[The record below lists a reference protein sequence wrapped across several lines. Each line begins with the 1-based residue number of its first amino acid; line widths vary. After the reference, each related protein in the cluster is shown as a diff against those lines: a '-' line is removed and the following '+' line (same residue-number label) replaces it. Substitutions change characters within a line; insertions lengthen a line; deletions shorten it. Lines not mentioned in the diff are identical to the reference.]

1 MEFFNSIKQELQ
13 VKNAKLTES
22 EIADRWN
29 QKNPQL
35 KWNQHVFEKL
45 ERIRREDK
53 RIGELEILK
62 E

>member
-1 MEFFNSIKQELQ
+1 M
-13 VKNAKLTES
+13 KNAKLTES

-29 QKNPQL
+29 QKNSEL

-45 ERIRREDK
+45 ERIRRKDK

>member
-13 VKNAKLTES
+13 VTNAKLTES
-22 EIADRWN
+22 EIGDRWN
-29 QKNPQL
+29 QKNSEL
-35 KWNQHVFEKL
+35 KWNQHVFETL